1 MPKLQLRT
9 ILLVLALVAFLS
21 ASTGGYLYYSALKES
36 AFKEA
41 ERPAAF
47 YANAIK
53 DRVSS
58 HLLENLKSAK
68 ALAEVKQLHRALVDR
83 DESTLVEAN
92 AILNYFHDA
101 LGFGVCSLMDLNGAT
116 VASSNPEVF
125 ANFIGKNYESSP
137 YFRDAIKGK
146 PALCIAPGS
155 NSERRSLY
163 HSHPVYGEVK
173 DTPIGVIVIEAS
185 LQTLEKEFSQISKGI
200 VLLKDPQD
208 VIRLSNRKDWLD
220 HVLWES
226 SRAEISQVAETQQ
239 STGKSVNWTGLKM
252 KTEKYALDK
261 SGTEYLIYQMKMGD
275 YLDWSIIYLAS
286 LDEISKKVLDPLIRT
301 SGSVILILCALIGV
315 SVFFLYRIAS
325 HDIVQRKMTE
335 AALRE
340 SEERYRTVL
349 EANPD
354 PVVVYDMEGKI
365 IYLNPAFTRVFGWTL
380 TELFGKKMDVFVPK
394 ENWPE
399 TKMMTRKVLAGKS
412 SSGIETS
419 QYTKKGNIVPVS
431 ISGAAYVDRE
441 GNPIGIIVNLRDIS
455 ERKKLEAQLFQS
467 QKMEAIGTLAGGV
480 AHDFNNL
487 LQSVQGYAELL
498 LLDKGHK
505 NPDHRKLQNIRH
517 AAKRGAELTR
527 QLLTFGRKVESKRR
541 PVDLNHEVGE
551 VRKLLDRTI
560 PKMIEIKLQLAEH
573 LNIVNADP
581 VQIEQI
587 LVNLALNARDAMS
600 DGSKI
605 IIETENTSIDEEF
618 CKTHAGARPG
628 EYALLSISDTGHG
641 MDRDTLE
648 HIFEPFYSTKEVG
661 KGTGLGL
668 AMVYGIVKSHEG
680 YITCNSEPGVGTMFK
695 IYLPAI
701 DQEVEIVDIKE
712 IEAPI
717 KGGNETILLV
727 DDEEFIRELG
737 MELLGGSG
745 YNVLTA
751 ADGESAL
758 QLYRKEQNRIE
769 LILLDLIMPGMGGRK
784 CLEELL
790 RVNPRARVLIASGYS
805 ADGPTKEALGVGARD
820 YISKPY
826 DAKQMLKVV
835 REVLEQD

>member
-1 MPKLQLRT
+1 M
-9 ILLVLALVAFLS
+9 
-21 ASTGGYLYYSALKES
+21 YYSALKES

-41 ERPAAF
+41 ERPTAF

-53 DRVSS
+53 DSVSS

-101 LGFGVCSLMDLNGAT
+101 LGFGVCSLMDLNGAI

-125 ANFIGKNYESSP
+125 ANLIGKDYESSP

-163 HSHPVYGEVK
+163 HSHPVYGELK

-200 VLLKDPQD
+200 ALLKDPQD

-220 HVLWES
+220 HVLWEI

-239 STGKSVNWTGLKM
+239 STGKSGNWTGLKM
-252 KTEKYALDK
+252 KNEKYALDN
-261 SGTEYLIYQMKMGD
+261 SGNEYLIYQMKMGD
-275 YLDWSIIYLAS
+275 YVDWSIIYLAS

-301 SGSVILILCALIGV
+301 SGSVILILCALIGL

-354 PVVVYDMEGKI
+354 PVVVYDMDGKV

-380 TELFGKKMDVFVPK
+380 TERFGKKMDVFVPK

-399 TKMMTRKVLAGKS
+399 TKMMIRKVLAGES
-412 SSGIETS
+412 SAGIETS
-419 QYTKKGNIVPVS
+419 RYTKKGNIAPVS
-431 ISGAAYVDRE
+431 ISGAAYVDRK

-505 NPDHRKLQNIRH
+505 NPDHGKLQNIRH

-701 DQEVEIVDIKE
+701 DQEVEIVDMKE

-745 YNVLTA
+745 YNVFTA

-758 QLYRKEQNRIE
+758 QLYRKEQNRID
-769 LILLDLIMPGMGGRK
+769 LILLDLIMPGMGGKK